1 MKNLL
6 LFLLIS
12 VSGFT
17 FGQSM
22 NEIKNT
28 VQSINKTKD
37 FKIKTVPYSYYLN
50 KSVVTDNGIEL
61 KGFYKNGKLRKME
74 YFVGLSVW
82 NVVTQF
88 FFSEKNQLIFVYEK
102 RYLTRGENAEV
113 INPKL
118 VSEKRFYFMNS
129 KLYKKTGNEEGEE
142 NLDYVQESLDLIND
156 LQQYK

>member
-1 MKNLL
+1 FCKVKIFNICCTR
-6 LFLLIS
+6 FLNRL
-12 VSGFT
+12 
-17 FGQSM
+17 
-22 NEIKNT
+22 
-28 VQSINKTKD
+28 KTKD

-50 KSVVTDNGIEL
+50 KSEVTDNGIEL

-82 NVVTQF
+82 NVVTQY

-118 VSEKRFYFMNS
+118 VSEKRFYFINS
-129 KLYKKTGNEEGEE
+129 KLYEKTRNEDGEE
-142 NLDYVQESLDLIND
+142 NPDYVRESLDLIND
-156 LQQYK
+156 LDQYK